1 MAKPNPS
8 KQQLARE
15 LELTQAHRSEVNNIL
30 CCVSNQLRVRG
41 REHDKSKL
49 TDKEL
54 PYFAQ
59 AQELKELRYGGKKYF
74 ASLERLKPALD
85 HHYKNNRHHPE
96 YHENG
101 IPDMNLVDVMEMLSD
116 WLAASMRHG
125 DDHSIFKSINY
136 NRQRFKI
143 KKDLAQI
150 MWNTAIDVFGEE
162 PEEGEE
168 LTLIYECLETACG
181 YWQDSWRE
189 VCPKCGSPDGYG
201 KREV

>member
-8 KQQLARE
+8 KEQLQSE
-15 LELTQAHRSEVNNIL
+15 LKYTQKHIAEVDNIL
-30 CCVSNQLRVRG
+30 CCVTNQMRVRG

-54 PYFAQ
+54 PYFAE
-59 AQELKELRYGGKKYF
+59 AQGLKTLRYGSKKYF
-74 ASLERLKPALD
+74 AQLDRLKPALD

-101 IPDMNLVDVMEMLSD
+101 IPDMNLVDVIEMLCD
-116 WLAASMRHG
+116 WLAAAMRHG
-125 DDHSIFKSINY
+125 DDHDIFKSINF
-136 NRQRFKI
+136 NRGRFKI

-162 PEEGEE
+162 PDEGEI
-168 LTLIYECLETACG
+168 LTIIYECVGCG
-181 YWQDSWRE
+181 HWQDPHYDLCQECSCEDVRE
-189 VCPKCGSPDGYG
+189 V
-201 KREV
+201 

>member
-8 KQQLARE
+8 KEQLRSE
-15 LELTQAHRSEVNNIL
+15 LEATQKHRSEVENIL
-30 CCVSNQLRVRG
+30 RCVSNQLRARG

-59 AQELKELRYGGKKYF
+59 AQELKELRYGSKKYF
-74 ASLERLKPALD
+74 ASLARLKPALD

-96 YHENG
+96 YHDNG
-101 IPDMNLVDVMEMLSD
+101 IYDMNIVDIMEMLSD
-116 WLAASMRHG
+116 WLAASTRHG
-125 DDHSIFKSINY
+125 DDHSIFKSINF

-143 KKDLAQI
+143 KKDIAVI
-150 MWNTAIDVFGEE
+150 MWNSAIQVFGEE

-168 LTLIYECLETACG
+168 LTIIFECIDCG
-181 YWQDSWRE
+181 HWQDPHNEWCSECGRGLRE
-189 VCPKCGSPDGYG
+189 V
-201 KREV
+201 